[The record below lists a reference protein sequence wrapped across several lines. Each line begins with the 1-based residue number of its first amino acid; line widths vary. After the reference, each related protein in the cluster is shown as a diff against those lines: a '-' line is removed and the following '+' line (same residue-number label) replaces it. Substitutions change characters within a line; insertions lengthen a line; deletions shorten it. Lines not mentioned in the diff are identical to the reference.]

1 VNSFE
6 EAILVGIVLFF
17 SGVWSAIR
25 FVDEFT
31 DNRWVFFVPAGV
43 MSLFLLSGFG
53 NELYWF
59 CGFLFVF
66 GPIIVMLIF
75 VGLHQEGQNSS
86 FSIRT
91 RGTPGKKDLH
101 RKLAPSYKRAYDRL
115 IGYVQAR
122 GGEINS
128 RDDGIR
134 RLNELGVVD
143 AERFFSSPYVIKTL
157 DLPSESTSQPS
168 SHVSG
173 GGASNGVGRT
183 ESVVFSEI
191 EGDDWWEK
199 GYEAGEDKSSQKTD
213 PDGDSC
219 GNPQCSN
226 SVSAFDFRCFTC
238 RKRFCSEHA
247 GAKIECNDCSQ

>member
-1 VNSFE
+1 VSFE
-6 EAILVGIVLFF
+6 FEIIFGLIALFF
-17 SGVWSAIR
+17 SGVWSAIKY
-25 FVDEFT
+25 VDEHT

-43 MSLFLLSGFG
+43 MSLFVLSGIG
-53 NELYWF
+53 E
-59 CGFLFVF
+59 GFLFYACFFAF
-66 GPIIVMLIF
+66 GPVIVMLIF
-75 VGLHQEGQNSS
+75 VGLDQGGQNSS
-86 FSIRT
+86 FSIRAK
-91 RGTPGKKDLH
+91 GAHGKKDLN

-115 IGYVQAR
+115 VGYVQAR

-134 RLNELGVVD
+134 RLNELGVGD

-157 DLPSESTSQPS
+157 GLPSESTSQSP

-173 GGASNGVGRT
+173 GGSSNGVGRT
-183 ESVVFSEI
+183 GSVVFSEI

-199 GYEAGEDKSSQKTD
+199 GYEDGTEKSTKA
-213 PDGDSC
+213 PDSSDGSC

-226 SVSAFDFRCFTC
+226 PVTAFDFRCFTC

-247 GAKIECNDCSQ
+247 GVKIECSECSK

>member
-1 VNSFE
+1 MASGYEIIFG
-6 EAILVGIVLFF
+6 LIVLFF
-17 SGVWSAIR
+17 SGVWSAIKY
-25 FVDEFT
+25 VDEQT
-31 DNRWVFFVPAGV
+31 DNRWVFFVPAGM
-43 MSLFLLSGFG
+43 MSLFLLSGIG
-53 NELYWF
+53 E
-59 CGFLFVF
+59 GFLFYACLFSF
-66 GPIIVMLIF
+66 GPIIVMLMI
-75 VGLHQEGQNSS
+75 VGLEQGGQNSS
-86 FSIRT
+86 FSIWAK
-91 RGTPGKKDLH
+91 G
-101 RKLAPSYKRAYDRL
+101 ASYNRAYDRL

-157 DLPSESTSQPS
+157 GLPSESISQPS

-173 GGASNGVGRT
+173 GDAPSGTGRT
-183 ESVVFSEI
+183 GSLIFSEI

-199 GYEAGEDKSSQKTD
+199 GYGAGDDKSPPKSE

-219 GNPQCSN
+219 GNLQCSN

-238 RKRFCSEHA
+238 RKRFCSTHA
-247 GAKIECNDCSQ
+247 GAKIECDDCSQ